1 MASRVAALF
10 RARNADRLGIQA
22 QADPELDS
30 YGESLGIAPRP
41 RTRPQQQQQQG
52 GMPQAPGGMP
62 QAPGGM
68 AGAPGMAPAPPPA
81 QGTGL
86 AARGG
91 SMPATNPPAPP
102 QPQRGVPALDA
113 MRQQPQQP
121 TRGYAH
127 DRRLGRVAQF
137 PTGAR

>member
-1 MASRVAALF
+1 MAESRVAALF

-22 QADPELDS
+22 QSDPELDS
-30 YGESLGIAPRP
+30 YGESLGIQPRQ
-41 RTRPQQQQQQG
+41 RPQQQG
-52 GMPQAPGGMP
+52 GMAGAPGGMP
-62 QAPGGM
+62 QAPGM
-68 AGAPGMAPAPPPA
+68 ASAPPPA
-81 QGTGL
+81 MGTGL

-91 SMPATNPPAPP
+91 SMPPANPPAAPMP
-102 QPQRGVPALDA
+102 QQQRGVPALDA

>member
-1 MASRVAALF
+1 MAESRVAALF

-22 QADPELDS
+22 PADPELDS
-30 YGESLGIAPRP
+30 YGESLGLMPRQ
-41 RTRPQQQQQQG
+41 RPQQQQQG
-52 GMPQAPGGMP
+52 GMPQ
-62 QAPGGM
+62 
-68 AGAPGMAPAPPPA
+68 APGMAPAPPPA